1 MTKEN
6 KPGLLDTITDVF
18 EKVDKYVGIVSAI
31 IAALTFA
38 AGNRIVSYAFV
49 IFGYILLASFLWRVM
64 TQTSPVKRAIAT
76 VRPLAEEQR
85 YDYPEHWRRTAA
97 IALVLLTLFSFGWVG
112 VNVWQ
117 DRQAR
122 EGLLFPKARSCE
134 LLFIIAQFDNRSTK
148 GIDPTQRIYDGLDK
162 ELNEAGIAARL
173 EIAPEIA
180 NSDEAR
186 EIGEQYGAL
195 FVIWGWFDDI
205 GFSPKFTIVFL
216 PEGLELEEV
225 PVEPPTDFSLYI
237 REGLSAQMAYFS
249 TFTVGQI
256 YYWDK
261 SYEEALRAFD
271 RAVENVQEG
280 GASENLAGVYF
291 FRGQTYLAPLLDDP
305 QQAIADYEQ
314 AIANYEQAIGYEPDF
329 AEAYN
334 SLGIAYAKQGKLDEA
349 LVHFSE
355 AINRP
360 LIDKSME
367 REKRAVMHFNL
378 ARTYDE
384 QEELERSAEEYT
396 KSIELDP
403 HLAEAYQNLGLT
415 YVNSGR
421 PDEAIKTW
429 EDCVATN
436 PDYAEPYFSLGYAYE
451 KTKEE
456 EKAKFYYQKYLEL
469 SSDKGRCAEAKER
482 LEKLD
487 P

>member
-6 KPGLLDTITDVF
+6 RPGLLDTITDVF

-49 IFGYILLASFLWRVM
+49 IFGYILLASFLWRVV
-64 TQTSPVKRAIAT
+64 TQTSPVKRMIAT

-85 YDYPEHWRRTAA
+85 YDYPKHWRWTAA
-97 IALVLLTLFSFGWVG
+97 IALILLTLFSFGWVG

-122 EGLLFPKARSCE
+122 EGLLFPKARSGE
-134 LLFIIAQFDNRSTK
+134 LLVIIAQFDNRSTK

-173 EIAPEIA
+173 EKVAEIA

-186 EIGEQYGAL
+186 ELGKQYGAP

-205 GFSPKFTIVFL
+205 GFTPNFTIAFL

-225 PVEPPTDFSLYI
+225 PVEPPRDFSLYI
-237 REGLSAQMAYFS
+237 REGLPAQMAFFS

-256 YYWDK
+256 YYWDE

-271 RAVENVQEG
+271 RAVENAQEG

-291 FRGQTYLAPLLDDP
+291 FRGQIYLVPLLDDS
-305 QQAIADYEQ
+305 QQ
-314 AIANYEQAIGYEPDF
+314 AIANYEQAIACEPDF

-349 LVHFSE
+349 LVQFSE

-360 LIDKSME
+360 LIDESME

-378 ARTYDE
+378 ARTYDA
-384 QEELERSAEEYT
+384 QEELEKAAEEYT
-396 KSIELDP
+396 KSIELAP
-403 HLAEAYQNLGLT
+403 HLAEAYQNLGLA
-415 YVNSGR
+415 YVNLGR
-421 PDEAIKTW
+421 PDEAIRTW
-429 EDCVATN
+429 KDCVATN
-436 PDYAEPYFSLGYAYE
+436 PDYAEPYFCLGYAYE
-451 KTKEE
+451 VKKEE
-456 EKAKFYYQKYLEL
+456 EKAKSYYQRFLEL
-469 SSDKGRCAEAKER
+469 SSDEDRCAEAKER